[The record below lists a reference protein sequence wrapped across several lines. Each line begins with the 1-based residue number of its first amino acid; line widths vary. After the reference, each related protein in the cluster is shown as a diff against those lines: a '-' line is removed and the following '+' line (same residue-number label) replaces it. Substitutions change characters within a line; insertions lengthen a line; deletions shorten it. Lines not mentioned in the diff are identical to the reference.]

1 MILFGKREN
10 TFSSIS
16 IICNLVTL
24 FRVNYYNHPINMKNY
39 TLNISI
45 LFLSLFLTS
54 CMQPIKKLGL
64 SYGAFLR
71 PGGIEF
77 RIYAPSSDTV
87 KLVIFEK
94 VDDESGNEYPMEKL
108 ENGDWT
114 YFLKNAPLGTL
125 YGYRLTGPWNDDN
138 VIVADPYS
146 KAAVTQ
152 NSWRHVAKSLVV
164 DNAFDWEN
172 DTWQPTHV
180 QDLIIYEAHVR
191 DLTQHESSGAKSK
204 GSYLGL
210 IERGQKGG
218 VEHLKSMGV
227 NAVQFLPLWDFA
239 NVEIPYKKKA
249 DGMYNDWNPYERNH
263 WGYMPTFF
271 MAPES
276 YYASDW
282 TDERG
287 QWNGKDGRAV
297 IEMKEMVKSLHK
309 EGMAVI
315 LDVVINHVSNYDW
328 HPLKYIDRSVYFKL
342 DENDNYISQ
351 CCGNLLETDHEKVQQ
366 YVIESLKY
374 WMTEYHI
381 DGFRFD
387 QCFLL
392 SSKTATLIINEL
404 KSINPDVIIY
414 GEAWSDR
421 EVEFSKI
428 GWGSFNGKFR
438 DVLRGD
444 LHNTDIKGFLF
455 GQYRNG
461 ESLEDLKTII
471 MGSSYGKNK
480 IYQSTSHS
488 INFLEVHDDYCFS
501 DYLRFSTGKNSK
513 DDIINDQ
520 MEHIALTPEIFNINK
535 LAAVILLTSQGVPL
549 IHQGQEWAHTQIIAE
564 TDAPDTDIGKMDR
577 NPYNKDNETNWV
589 NWIEKE
595 QNSKL
600 VDYYQGLISIRK
612 ALPELRHA
620 RINDFKFQGL
630 SETALGYVIKNS
642 VAVYLNGSKAEPVST
657 ELPEGEWKL
666 LANKEQVNPDG
677 IQTMSGMITIPRTSG
692 MVLQKIN

>member
-1 MILFGKREN
+1 
-10 TFSSIS
+10 
-16 IICNLVTL
+16 
-24 FRVNYYNHPINMKNY
+24 
-39 TLNISI
+39 
-45 LFLSLFLTS
+45 
-54 CMQPIKKLGL
+54 
-64 SYGAFLR
+64 
-71 PGGIEF
+71 
-77 RIYAPSSDTV
+77 
-87 KLVIFEK
+87 
-94 VDDESGNEYPMEKL
+94 
-108 ENGDWT
+108 
-114 YFLKNAPLGTL
+114 
-125 YGYRLTGPWNDDN
+125 
-138 VIVADPYS
+138 
-146 KAAVTQ
+146 
-152 NSWRHVAKSLVV
+152 
-164 DNAFDWEN
+164 
-172 DTWQPTHV
+172 
-180 QDLIIYEAHVR
+180 
-191 DLTQHESSGAKSK
+191 
-204 GSYLGL
+204 
-210 IERGQKGG
+210 
-218 VEHLKSMGV
+218 
-227 NAVQFLPLWDFA
+227 
-239 NVEIPYKKKA
+239 
-249 DGMYNDWNPYERNH
+249 
-263 WGYMPTFF
+263 
-271 MAPES
+271 ES

-366 YVIESLKY
+366 YIIESLKY
-374 WMTEYHI
+374 WMTEYHV

-421 EVEFSKI
+421 EAEFSKI
-428 GWGSFNGKFR
+428 GWGAFNGKFR

-471 MGSSYGKNK
+471 MGSSYGKKK

-549 IHQGQEWAHTQIIAE
+549 MHQGQEWAHTQIIAE
-564 TDAPDTDIGKMDR
+564 TDAPDNDIGKMDR
-577 NPYNKDNETNWV
+577 NPYNKDNETNWI